1 MPYCPFTMINDE
13 RLLRASHI
21 KPWVVSNDKEKLDPK
36 NGLTLSPTYDVLF
49 DRGFISFQDNG
60 NLMVSPFI
68 SPMNQKD

>member
-36 NGLTLSPTYDVLF
+36 MD
-49 DRGFISFQDNG
+49 
-60 NLMVSPFI
+60 
-68 SPMNQKD
+68 